1 MHTLMQL
8 NHPQPPSQCVGIT
21 YIEKEQVLSLNF
33 PFQRNVKVSPFN
45 TFHGTQVEP
54 GQMREAWAIYESPL
68 SVDWEL

>member
-1 MHTLMQL
+1 MRTLMQL
-8 NHPQPPSQCVGIT
+8 TTSSATLSMCGN
-21 YIEKEQVLSLNF
+21 YIEKEQILSLNF

-68 SVDWEL
+68 SVDWGL